1 MADASPTLLFRD
13 DVSCIKESV
22 DRLSGVKNV
31 NDNGDRDVDADST
44 QGKSQDEVIRNVLEK
59 DGELKKLRTEIVH
72 DRKEIDETSEKFTQE
87 MHDLQL
93 KHSAAMHQMT
103 TQVQEKENNAN
114 SLSEEIRNSTS
125 FDGGKT
131 KSTLS
136 QYCVNIT

>member
-1 MADASPTLLFRD
+1 M
-13 DVSCIKESV
+13 
-22 DRLSGVKNV
+22 
-31 NDNGDRDVDADST
+31 
-44 QGKSQDEVIRNVLEK
+44 EK